1 MRKTGRKGQK
11 SRMKRSPWRW
21 EKRVSS
27 RLLSAEEGDENAG
40 SDAVKIMRR

>member
-1 MRKTGRKGQK
+1 MAVGEEGFF
-11 SRMKRSPWRW
+11 
-21 EKRVSS
+21 S